1 MFGLYMRRILRSQFF
16 VVGVIINVVL
26 FFIGDNYEILNAAEL
41 NMSVL
46 DIFKFSASFGI
57 GHVSA
62 YILYS
67 LPFLFYFSEEIN
79 NKMVYYRLIRC
90 GRRSYFA
97 GHIFSAVVSV
107 FLMCFISIV
116 IFTVICCMFGADF
129 SVSKN
134 SYDLYVSTVF
144 GGLIKNNNVVILYC
158 ITCVSYIL
166 SIVPGI
172 LFAIVA
178 SLFIKNRYIIMAVPF
193 IALRLFQLISTITR
207 QEYVDWGIYTDLSAA
222 TMYKTVGGL
231 VYAFGYQAFLLITLS
246 VIYYVGSVRRFRN
259 GKI

>member
-1 MFGLYMRRILRSQFF
+1 MFGFYMRRILRSRFF
-16 VVGVIINVVL
+16 VICVIINVIL
-26 FFIGDNYEILNAAEL
+26 FIIGGHQDIFNAAEY

-46 DIFKFSASFGI
+46 DLFKDSACYGI

-62 YILYS
+62 YILYT
-67 LPFLFYFSEEIN
+67 LPFLYYFSEEIN

-90 GRRSYFA
+90 SRRSYFA
-97 GHIFSAVVSV
+97 SHIFSAVVSV
-107 FLMCFISIV
+107 ILMCIIS
-116 IFTVICCMFGADF
+116 
-129 SVSKN
+129 
-134 SYDLYVSTVF
+134 
-144 GGLIKNNNVVILYC
+144 VVILYC

-166 SIVPGI
+166 SITPGI

-193 IALRLFQLISTITR
+193 IVLRLFQLISTITR
-207 QEYVDWGIYTDLSAA
+207 QDYIDWGIYTDLSAA

-231 VYAFGYQAFLLITLS
+231 VYAFGYLAFLLIALS
-246 VIYYVGSVRRFRN
+246 VIYYVGSMRRFRH

>member
-1 MFGLYMRRILRSQFF
+1 MFGFYMRRILRSQFF
-16 VVGVIINVVL
+16 VICVIINMVL
-26 FFIGDNYEILNAAEL
+26 FIIGGHQDIFNAAEY

-46 DIFKFSASFGI
+46 DLFKDSACYGI

-62 YILYS
+62 YILYT
-67 LPFLFYFSEEIN
+67 LPFLYYFSEEIN

-90 GRRSYFA
+90 SRRSYFA

-107 FLMCFISIV
+107 ILMCIISIV
-116 IFTVICCMFGADF
+116 IFTSICCMFGADF
-129 SVSKN
+129 SVSKD
-134 SYDLYVSTVF
+134 SYNMYVSTVF
-144 GGLIKNNNVVILYC
+144 DGLIKNNNVVILYC

-166 SIVPGI
+166 SITPGI

-193 IALRLFQLISTITR
+193 IVLRLFQLISTITR
-207 QEYVDWGIYTDLSAA
+207 QDYIDWGIYTDLSAA

-231 VYAFGYQAFLLITLS
+231 VYAFGYPAFLLIALS
-246 VIYYVGSVRRFRN
+246 VIYYVGSMRRFRH